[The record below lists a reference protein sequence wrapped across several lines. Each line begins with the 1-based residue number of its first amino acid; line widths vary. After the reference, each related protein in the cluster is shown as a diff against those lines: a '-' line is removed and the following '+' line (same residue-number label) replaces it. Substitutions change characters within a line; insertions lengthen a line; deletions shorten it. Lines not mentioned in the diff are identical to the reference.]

1 MAIVTGVAFGCTSL
15 HPCLNSIAPMGLAKR
30 AGIEGVITDMPWHV
44 RDRTTLLNGLHRPV
58 HGMSP

>member
-1 MAIVTGVAFGCTSL
+1 
-15 HPCLNSIAPMGLAKR
+15 MGLAKR
-30 AGIEGVITDMPWHV
+30 AVIEGVIADMPWHV